1 MMTKIRCS
9 RLNQMPETAASIK
22 AWQTRFEKILPGYL
36 PEPDRT
42 PSLLLQAMH
51 YSATAGGKRI
61 RPLFVYASGRALG
74 LSRDDLDSIAIA
86 IELIHT
92 YSLIHDDLPSMDD
105 DDLRRGQ
112 ASCHRQFDEAT
123 AILAGDALQ
132 ALAFEILASEPALCN
147 NPVQQLAIILG
158 LARACG
164 ASGMAG
170 GQVLDLASLGQ
181 HISQAEL
188 EKIHSYKT
196 GELFQFSTV
205 APALLASATQCQS
218 EALSNF
224 GRLTGLAF
232 QVFDDVLDVTGNSEV
247 TGKPSQADAARSKPA
262 FPAIIGVDKS
272 LHRAQQLRDQALAE
286 LKHLPGETDALEW
299 LAAYAVDRDR

>member
-1 MMTKIRCS
+1 
-9 RLNQMPETAASIK
+9 MPDTAAIIS
-22 AWQTRFEKILPGYL
+22 AWQTRFEDILPGYL
-36 PEPDRT
+36 PEPQRT
-42 PSLLLQAMH
+42 PPLLLQAMH
-51 YSATAGGKRI
+51 YSVVAGGKRI
-61 RPLFVYASGRALG
+61 RPLFVYAAGRALDVNED
-74 LSRDDLDSIAIA
+74 RLDGIAAA

-112 ASCHRQFDEAT
+112 PSCHRKFDEAT

-132 ALAFEILASEPALCN
+132 ALAFEILAADPALCTR
-147 NPVQQLAIILG
+147 PQQQAAIILG

-164 ASGMAG
+164 ANGMAG

-188 EKIHSYKT
+188 EEVHAFKT
-196 GELFQFSTV
+196 GALIQICNV
-205 APALLASATQCQS
+205 APALFASASTDQIN
-218 EALSNF
+218 ALSRF
-224 GRLTGLAF
+224 GQLTGLSF
-232 QVFDDVLDVTGNSEV
+232 QVFDDVLDVTGSSDI

-262 FPAIIGVDKS
+262 FPTIIGLDKS
-272 LHRAQQLRDQALAE
+272 LQRAGELRDQALKE
-286 LKHLPGETDALEW
+286 LDHLPGETDTLEW

>member
-1 MMTKIRCS
+1 MT
-9 RLNQMPETAASIK
+9 ETTAIIK
-22 AWQTRFEKILPGYL
+22 AWQTRFEDMLPGYL
-36 PEPDRT
+36 PEPKRT
-42 PSLLLQAMH
+42 PQLLLQAMH

-61 RPLFVYASGRALG
+61 RPLFVYASGRALNLDEG
-74 LSRDDLDSIAIA
+74 MLDSVATA

-112 ASCHRQFDEAT
+112 PSCHRKFDEAT

-132 ALAFEILASEPALCN
+132 ALAFEILAADPALIAK
-147 NPVQQLAIILG
+147 PKQQVAVILG

-181 HISQAEL
+181 QITQAEL
-188 EKIHSYKT
+188 EEIHAFKT
-196 GELFQFSTV
+196 GELIQISAV
-205 APALLASATQCQS
+205 APALLASASNDQS
-218 EALSNF
+218 KALARY
-224 GRLTGLAF
+224 GKLTGLAF
-232 QVFDDVLDVTGNSEV
+232 QIFDDLLDVTGTSEK

-262 FPAIIGVDKS
+262 FPAIIGVDMSIK
-272 LHRAQQLRDQALAE
+272 RAHELRDLALNE
-286 LKHLPGETDALEW
+286 LKHLPGETDTLEW
-299 LAAYAVDRDR
+299 LATYSVDRDR

>member
-1 MMTKIRCS
+1 
-9 RLNQMPETAASIK
+9 MPETAAIIK
-22 AWQTRFEKILPGYL
+22 AWQTRFENILPGYL
-36 PEPDRT
+36 PEPMRT
-42 PSLLLQAMH
+42 PKLLLEAMH

-61 RPLFVYASGRALG
+61 RPLFVYASGRALN
-74 LSRDDLDSIAIA
+74 LDENTLDSVAVA

-112 ASCHRQFDEAT
+112 ASCHRKFDEAT

-132 ALAFEILASEPALCN
+132 ALAFEILAAD
-147 NPVQQLAIILG
+147 PVLSDKPQQQVEIILG

-170 GQVLDLASLGQ
+170 GQVLDLASLGKQ
-181 HISQAEL
+181 ISQAEL
-188 EKIHSYKT
+188 EKIHAFKT
-196 GELFQFSTV
+196 GALIQISTV
-205 APALLASATQCQS
+205 AAALLASATSKQYD
-218 EALSNF
+218 ALSSF
-224 GRLTGLAF
+224 GKLAGLAF
-232 QVFDDVLDVTGNSEV
+232 QVFDDLLDVTGSSEI

-262 FPAIIGVDKS
+262 FPAIIGVKKS
-272 LHRAQQLRDQALAE
+272 IERAHELRDQALSE
-286 LKHLPGETDALEW
+286 LKYLPGKTDTLEW

>member
-1 MMTKIRCS
+1 
-9 RLNQMPETAASIK
+9 MPETADIIR
-22 AWQTRFEKILPGYL
+22 AWQTRFEGILPGYL
-36 PEPDRT
+36 PEPART
-42 PSLLLQAMH
+42 PRLLLEAMR

-61 RPLFVYASGRALG
+61 RPLFVYASGRALN
-74 LSRDDLDSIAIA
+74 LDENTLDSIAAA

-112 ASCHRQFDEAT
+112 LSCHRKFDEAT

-132 ALAFEILASEPALCN
+132 ALAFEILAADPLLIAKSK
-147 NPVQQLAIILG
+147 QQVAIILG

-170 GQVLDLASLGQ
+170 GQVLDLASLDQ
-181 HISQAEL
+181 QISQEEL
-188 EKIHSYKT
+188 EYIHAFKT
-196 GELFQFSTV
+196 GELIQISTV
-205 APALLASATQCQS
+205 APALLASATSDQND
-218 EALSNF
+218 ALARY
-224 GRLTGLAF
+224 GKLTGLAF
-232 QVFDDVLDVTGNSEV
+232 QIFDDLLDVTGTSEK

-272 LHRAQQLRDQALAE
+272 IKRAHELRDLALNE
-286 LKHLPGETDALEW
+286 LKHLPGETDTLEW
-299 LAAYAVDRDR
+299 LATYSVDRDR